1 MLEMLV
7 YLVYLLFNVGVQDI
21 SGLTIRYIIY
31 YIILYIILYYIIYIS
46 YIILYIYIY
55 LMYVCISRYVI
66 EIFFGQWFQDVSS
79 FKAEIPG
86 SSSQIRHIPG
96 AALGSGRMAGQ

>member
-31 YIILYIILYYIIYIS
+31 YIILYIILYYIYIYILY
-46 YIILYIYIY
+46 YIIYIY

>member
-1 MLEMLV
+1 
-7 YLVYLLFNVGVQDI
+7 
-21 SGLTIRYIIY
+21 
-31 YIILYIILYYIIYIS
+31 
-46 YIILYIYIY
+46 
-55 LMYVCISRYVI
+55 MYVCISRYVI